1 MASRELGE
9 ILQLL
14 REIKGEL
21 SALSKANI
29 HRPEARPGP
38 EAGPSPKEEAGSE
51 ASESPAIINWK
62 AIVLSMEDPPGE
74 FDSPW
79 DGRAD
84 SC

>member
-21 SALSKANI
+21 SALSKANV
-29 HRPEARPGP
+29 HRPEARP
-38 EAGPSPKEEAGSE
+38 GPSPKEEAGSE
-51 ASESPAIINWK
+51 ASESPASINWK
-62 AIVLSMEDPPGE
+62 AIVLPMDDPPGE